1 MADVDD
7 DAEEGCGACGSC
19 DMCMATEAM
28 SFTRK
33 GPHPN
38 PSTLL
43 SSMTNPPDTK
53 GARAEKRAQALFAQL
68 KNLSYEASRVDR
80 NGNFKGQCAVHIKE
94 EAVGPLVHR
103 QMHQASL
110 DVHIGIGADGYQA
123 TRMLTTNK
131 NSSHFGNPNPNLNP
145 NLNLTSNLNSK
156 PNSNPN
162 PRDALLC
169 SKCWFS
175 VCLGEKLFH
184 HCMHH
189 ERREGGLPCPRQDG
203 KSDREGQGGRNDLAQ
218 GR

>member
-1 MADVDD
+1 MGGPCTEGLRAPPVADVDD

-43 SSMTNPPDTK
+43 SSMTNPPDPK
-53 GARAEKRAQALFAQL
+53 GARAEKRAQALSAQL

-110 DVHIGIGADGYQA
+110 DVHIWIGADGYQA

-145 NLNLTSNLNSK
+145 NLNLSYHTL
-156 PNSNPN
+156 
-162 PRDALLC
+162 
-169 SKCWFS
+169 
-175 VCLGEKLFH
+175 
-184 HCMHH
+184 
-189 ERREGGLPCPRQDG
+189 
-203 KSDREGQGGRNDLAQ
+203 
-218 GR
+218 